1 MIQLD
6 NKKKIILLA
15 AFILIILILF
25 FSWRF
30 VVKNKG
36 NNQTAIPSTTDSF
49 NTLPARSMTNQEKTK
64 VNLEASQNAEVV
76 NDQNGFFVYKLKK

>member
-6 NKKKIILLA
+6 NKKKIILIG
-15 AFILIILILF
+15 AFIVVIFILF

-36 NNQTAIPSTTDSF
+36 NNQSTILSTIDSS
-49 NTLPARSMTNQEKTK
+49 NTLPVRSMTEKEKVK
-64 VNLEASQNAEVV
+64 VNIEASQNAEVV
-76 NDQNGFFVYKLKK
+76 NDQNGFFVYQLKK